1 MRQQAPDIW
10 PKEMQN
16 LWQISSWYCIP
27 MKDLVFEEA
36 TGPTVGSASSTPSP
50 YLNWNPRLGA
60 GSKSKPDSNL
70 ELTAKIPSCFPSGN
84 SILVIVSCVY
94 VRVFQMWHFVKKKNC
109 DASTIP
115 SRAYINHIQKNFFPR
130 TSLEGRPTWSKIGHP
145 AVSICRKN
153 LFFNN
158 NTTPVN
164 SLRGSQERLQHFFC
178 SNTLP
183 FFATDTYKLV
193 AQGSLFIWVY
203 SDYLSFSI

>member
-1 MRQQAPDIW
+1 MIATPLRMEKPVRRPIVPPISPSWASVVTLN
-10 PKEMQN
+10 QN
-16 LWQISSWYCIP
+16 QKKHIGQG
-27 MKDLVFEEA
+27 V
-36 TGPTVGSASSTPSP
+36 
-50 YLNWNPRLGA
+50 
-60 GSKSKPDSNL
+60 SNVTL
-70 ELTAKIPSCFPSGN
+70 C
-84 SILVIVSCVY
+84 
-94 VRVFQMWHFVKKKNC
+94 QKKNC

-153 LFFNN
+153 LFFDN

-178 SNTLP
+178 PNTLP

-193 AQGSLFIWVY
+193 AQGSLFI
-203 SDYLSFSI
+203 

>member
-1 MRQQAPDIW
+1 MNTESCKCRQAKLSTAAAWLKKTSPDC
-10 PKEMQN
+10 
-16 LWQISSWYCIP
+16 LS
-27 MKDLVFEEA
+27 DL
-36 TGPTVGSASSTPSP
+36 ST
-50 YLNWNPRLGA
+50 
-60 GSKSKPDSNL
+60 
-70 ELTAKIPSCFPSGN
+70 
-84 SILVIVSCVY
+84 
-94 VRVFQMWHFVKKKNC
+94 RVFHLWHFVKKCN
-109 DASTIP
+109 ASTTP
-115 SRAYINHIQKNFFPR
+115 SRACINHIQKNFFPR
-130 TSLEGRPTWSKIGHP
+130 ASLEGRTTWSKMVKIGHP
-145 AVSICRKN
+145 GVSICRKN

>member
-1 MRQQAPDIW
+1 MVAYNR
-10 PKEMQN
+10 K
-16 LWQISSWYCIP
+16 SSWHKPPIHRLFKVLLKYMFLAAI
-27 MKDLVFEEA
+27 LNQSLYLRE
-36 TGPTVGSASSTPSP
+36 SSKT
-50 YLNWNPRLGA
+50 
-60 GSKSKPDSNL
+60 KPLALAKTS
-70 ELTAKIPSCFPSGN
+70 LTYFTNTA
-84 SILVIVSCVY
+84 VQVY
-94 VRVFQMWHFVKKKNC
+94 TRVFQMWHFVKKKNC

>member
-1 MRQQAPDIW
+1 MVFR
-10 PKEMQN
+10 
-16 LWQISSWYCIP
+16 
-27 MKDLVFEEA
+27 DLH
-36 TGPTVGSASSTPSP
+36 
-50 YLNWNPRLGA
+50 
-60 GSKSKPDSNL
+60 
-70 ELTAKIPSCFPSGN
+70 KIPVVDAPCGNFPVFNFLFHPNSDPGARALGCFKCDTLS
-84 SILVIVSCVY
+84 
-94 VRVFQMWHFVKKKNC
+94 KKNC

-158 NTTPVN
+158 RTTPVN

-178 SNTLP
+178 PNTLP

-193 AQGSLFIWVY
+193 AQGSLFI
-203 SDYLSFSI
+203 

>member
-1 MRQQAPDIW
+1 MGIKARDSAGLWRLSAGIGTFRKQAW
-10 PKEMQN
+10 K
-16 LWQISSWYCIP
+16 WYI
-27 MKDLVFEEA
+27 
-36 TGPTVGSASSTPSP
+36 
-50 YLNWNPRLGA
+50 
-60 GSKSKPDSNL
+60 L
-70 ELTAKIPSCFPSGN
+70 EGFLQLLAYMHT
-84 SILVIVSCVY
+84 
-94 VRVFQMWHFVKKKNC
+94 RVFQMWHFVKKKNC

-145 AVSICRKN
+145 GVSICRKN